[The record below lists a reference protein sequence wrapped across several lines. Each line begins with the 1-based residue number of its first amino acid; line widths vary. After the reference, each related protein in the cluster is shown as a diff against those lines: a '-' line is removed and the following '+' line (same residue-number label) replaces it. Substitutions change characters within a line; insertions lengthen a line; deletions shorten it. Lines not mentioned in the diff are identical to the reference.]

1 MTPAEVAAWMLAH
14 LHRDGCVYQD
24 DVVDMLTL
32 NLKKAGGFIVSTAT
46 DGASG
51 LKKAREE
58 LPALIILDLML
69 PKKSGFEVLDHVRRV
84 SKIPVILLTSLQERA
99 HMRIGMTTGADD
111 YITKPFRP
119 GELREAVAAQL
130 NKRQVQANLQALA
143 IHQAVNSALVE
154 QRHALARLYEQRL
167 AAQLSERWPV
177 AAGDA
182 SDERFES
189 ATVLF
194 VDFPHYAGVAE
205 KLSAGELTELVKKF
219 YGSANDTAHLFG
231 ARFIQFVGEGLLAV
245 FTDDTNT
252 RTVNHSLRAV
262 RTALGLLESG
272 RGLRGYLEASYAG
285 RQLPPFSVNVAL
297 NTGPVTLTLLQDPLH
312 GDNQRLPVGEV
323 VSTTMQLQKQARA
336 LGWPVAASVTT
347 ARAVTGAV
355 QAGRRALLALAERSQ
370 PLDTVEILGL
380 ALPAQPA

>member
-1 MTPAEVAAWMLAH
+1 MALIVLMEDDAATRTLVASVLKKDGHEVLATEDGHSGLLLAEEHRPELVISDVQMPHMNGFEMLAA
-14 LHRDGCVYQD
+14 LRQNPD
-24 DVVDMLTL
+24 L
-32 NLKKAGGFIVSTAT
+32 AT
-46 DGASG
+46 T
-51 LKKAREE
+51 
-58 LPALIILDLML
+58 
-69 PKKSGFEVLDHVRRV
+69 
-84 SKIPVILLTSLQERA
+84 PVILLTSLHERA
-99 HMRIGMTTGADD
+99 HMRIGMTSGADD

-154 QRHALARLYEQRL
+154 QRHELSRLYEQRL

-194 VDFPHYAGVAE
+194 VDLPHYAGVAE
-205 KLSAGELTELVKKF
+205 KLSPGELTELVKKF

-272 RGLRGYLEASYAG
+272 RGLRGYLEATYPQ

-312 GDNQRLPVGEV
+312 GGNQRLPVGEV
-323 VSTTMQLQKQARA
+323 VSATMQLQKQARA

-347 ARAVTGAV
+347 ARGVTGAV
-355 QAGRRALLALAERSQ
+355 QTGRRAMIALAERSQ

-380 ALPAQPA
+380 ALPAQPQ